1 MLDQLIGLKIAPEL
15 IVMLIA
21 AVPIAEL
28 RVAIPV
34 GMHTFGMPWYW
45 AFLLSI
51 IGNMLPIPILLLF
64 FGFFA
69 RVASMVKPG
78 KKLVDWVFART
89 RKHEGKIQKYEWLG
103 LAIFVGIPLPLTG
116 AWTGAI
122 LAFIMG
128 LKFWPS
134 MLSIFL
140 GVLIAG
146 VIVTTLSLLGWTGAI
161 IAGIALIIMLVL
173 GWWKLE

>member
-1 MLDQLIGLKIAPEL
+1 MLDQLVALKIPPEL

-21 AVPIAEL
+21 ALPIAEL

-45 AFLLSI
+45 AFTISV
-51 IGNMLPIPILLLF
+51 IGNMLPVPVLLLF
-64 FGFFA
+64 FDFFA
-69 RVASMVKPG
+69 RLASIVKPG
-78 KKLVDWVFART
+78 KKMVDWVFERT
-89 RKHEGKIQKYEWLG
+89 RRHEKNILKYEFLG

-128 LKFWPS
+128 LKFWSS

-140 GVLIAG
+140 GVVIAG
-146 VIVTTLSLLGWTGAI
+146 VIVTVLSLMGWIGAI
-161 IAGIALIIMLVL
+161 IAGTALVIMLIF
-173 GWWKLE
+173 GWWKL